1 MDYNYNDIKEAFKR
15 LGVEKKRV
23 VSIKTDLKYLG
34 RYENNN
40 KNEILKVYFDVL
52 ADLVDLSEGTIVVP
66 TSSPMLCNTDI
77 PFDLEKTPSEYG
89 VLTEY
94 IRKRKEAV
102 RSFHP
107 FDSYTA
113 IGKDSKHICHDV
125 TRHAFGPETPKA
137 RMLERDALCVS
148 IGIHPHLTCATI
160 HHIEMIMGVPY
171 RYTKEYFHP
180 VVRNGETSHENFYLY
195 VWYKE
200 CNLKRNRCVNI
211 FNHFCQPGN
220 KVKVAKL
227 GRGNVYSYSMIDFYR
242 STTKLLSKNIYA
254 WLDEIPKI
262 KPYRRFM

>member
-1 MDYNYNDIKEAFKR
+1 MDYNYKDIREAFKR

-23 VSIKTDLKYLG
+23 VLIRTDLKYLG
-34 RYENNN
+34 RYENHN
-40 KNEILKVYFDVL
+40 KNEILKAYFDVL

-66 TSSPMLCNTDI
+66 TASFKLCNTDI
-77 PFDLEKTPSEYG
+77 PFDLENTPSEMG

-94 IRKRKEAV
+94 VRKKKEAI

-107 FDSYTA
+107 FVSHAA
-113 IGKDSKHICHDV
+113 IGKEARDICED
-125 TRHAFGPETPKA
+125 TARHAYGPETPKA

-171 RYTKEYFHP
+171 RYPKEYFHP
-180 VVRNGETSHENFYLY
+180 VVRNGEISYECFYLY

-211 FNHFCQPGN
+211 FNHFCQPGD
-220 KVKVAKL
+220 KVKFAKL
-227 GRGNVYSYSMIDFYR
+227 GRGKVYSYPMVEFYD
-242 STTKLLSKNIYA
+242 STTKLLSKDIYA
-254 WLDEIPKI
+254 WLDEIPEI